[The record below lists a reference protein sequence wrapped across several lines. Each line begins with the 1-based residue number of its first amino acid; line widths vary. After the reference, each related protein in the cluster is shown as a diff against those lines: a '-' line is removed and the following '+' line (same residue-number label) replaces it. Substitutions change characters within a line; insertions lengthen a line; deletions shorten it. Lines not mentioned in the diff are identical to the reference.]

1 MTATGAATADMTRR
15 NEDLARRA
23 RAFDA
28 AWRRSVFVR
37 RLRLG
42 LLALAALIALN
53 ALIQIVISDAGELAE
68 APAAPGGDAERIVNP
83 RFTGRDETG
92 APYVV
97 TAETASRRARGAGGL
112 TDLIRPVLD
121 YGLLRADGADP
132 SQVLARAGIY
142 DAEARVLELQNAVRF
157 ATRSGYR
164 FSTERARIHLSEARI
179 SGDAPV
185 EGAAPWGRIRAGG
198 FDVTDGGE
206 RVVFT
211 GGVRTRIFTEDAG
224 PESADP
230 AATEDLP

>member
-42 LLALAALIALN
+42 LLGLAALIALN
-53 ALIQIVISDAGELAE
+53 AIVQIVISDAGELAE

-97 TAETASRRARGAGGL
+97 TAETAARRSRGAGAL
-112 TDLIRPVLD
+112 TDLTRPILD
-121 YGLLRADGADP
+121 YALLRADGADP
-132 SQVLARAGIY
+132 SQVLARAGVFNA
-142 DAEARVLELQNAVRF
+142 DARTLELQDAVRF
-157 ATRSGYR
+157 ATRSGYS
-164 FSTERARIHLSEARI
+164 FSTDRARIHLSDARI

-198 FDVTDGGE
+198 FEVTEGGE

-211 GGVRTRIFTEDAG
+211 DGVRTRIFTDETG
-224 PESADP
+224 PEDADP
-230 AATEDLP
+230 AATEDQP